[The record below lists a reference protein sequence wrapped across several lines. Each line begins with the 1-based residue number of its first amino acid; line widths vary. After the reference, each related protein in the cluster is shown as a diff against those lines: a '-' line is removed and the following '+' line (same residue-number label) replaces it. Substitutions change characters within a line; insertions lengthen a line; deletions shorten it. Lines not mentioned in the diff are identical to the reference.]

1 MGYRRCTAPMGAARS
16 GPSHGA
22 AFGLPHGWGSVR
34 DADELRQGHR
44 NARRRRRHAHDRG
57 PANVQASCPSGI
69 YDFLD
74 LAVHPHDPHLERR
87 RRTGL
92 SVPTLPDRANAAHTS
107 EGACSIVTVT
117 VNGIAVEVARW
128 PSPTVA
134 AVRELLRQRAVALGF
149 LAPEVIDDDEI
160 GAAIERLL
168 SEEVVVPSPTEAEC
182 QRYYDTHL
190 KEFWSGDLVHAR
202 HILFQVTPSTSVPEI
217 RGRAERTLSELLA
230 KPDKF
235 TAVARELSNCPSGQQ
250 GGNLGQIGRGETV
263 PEFERALFRLGAS
276 GILPELVKTRHGFHI
291 VAVDQSI
298 PGKTLPFE
306 AARDQIADRLKASV
320 EERALKQYVSILA
333 GQAEV
338 VGVDLA
344 GARTPLVQ

>member
-1 MGYRRCTAPMGAARS
+1 
-16 GPSHGA
+16 
-22 AFGLPHGWGSVR
+22 
-34 DADELRQGHR
+34 
-44 NARRRRRHAHDRG
+44 
-57 PANVQASCPSGI
+57 
-69 YDFLD
+69 
-74 LAVHPHDPHLERR
+74 
-87 RRTGL
+87 
-92 SVPTLPDRANAAHTS
+92 
-107 EGACSIVTVT
+107 VTVT

-149 LAPEVIDDDEI
+149 LAPEIIDDDEI

-230 KPDKF
+230 EPDKF
-235 TAVARELSNCPSGQQ
+235 AAAARELSNCPSGQQ
-250 GGNLGQIGRGETV
+250 GGNLGQIARGDTV
-263 PEFERALFRLGAS
+263 PEFEQAIFRLGAN
-276 GILPELVKTRHGFHI
+276 GILRHLVKTRHGFHI

-298 PGKTLPFE
+298 PGERLSFE
-306 AARDQIADRLKASV
+306 AVRERISERLKAGV
-320 EERALKQYVSILA
+320 EERALRQYVSILA
-333 GQAEV
+333 GQADI
-338 VGVDLA
+338 VGVELA
-344 GARTPLVQ
+344 GADTPLVQ